1 MPPRAA
7 GTILGVEDYVVNAA
21 ALKVIGSREPGL
33 ARADNND
40 VGTGRIHS
48 PMIVAGRLPALVLAH
63 GDGRT
68 TMTTSKGHAARLAQA
83 LSVVLDTEELPL
95 RLRAWD
101 GSEAGP
107 EGAPV
112 LEFRSRRALRR
123 ILWSPGQLGLSRAYV
138 AGDIDS
144 PGDIFAA
151 FTALSSAGKFAEP
164 GPFRRLTARE
174 MWTLLRTAVRLGA
187 LGPNPALPPE
197 EAKVVKKGRLHS
209 RRRDSAAISHHYD
222 VGNDFYALVLGPSMV
237 YSCAVWPD
245 GSYGTESPESGNRLS
260 AGLDEAQEAKLDLV
274 CRKLGLRPGMR
285 VLDVGCGWG
294 SFALHAAGKYGA
306 TVVGITLSTE
316 QANLARKRAA
326 EAGLTERVDIRVQ
339 DYRDIGDGPFDAI
352 SSIGMSEHV
361 GREQTPAYAAALFS
375 LLRPGGRLLNHAI
388 SWNAGPTRPDPDSF
402 IPRYVFPDGEMISLG
417 EMVAALEGTG
427 FEVLDV
433 EALRRHYALTLR
445 AWVSRLEA
453 NWDHAVKLATLGRA
467 RVWRLY
473 MASSA
478 LGFEG
483 GLTGVNQVLV
493 QRPGGDEPPLRR
505 TAWL

>member
-1 MPPRAA
+1 MDT
-7 GTILGVEDYVVNAA
+7 GAA
-21 ALKVIGSREPGL
+21 AQT
-33 ARADNND
+33 
-40 VGTGRIHS
+40 GTGS
-48 PMIVAGRLPALVLAH
+48 
-63 GDGRT
+63 T
-68 TMTTSKGHAARLAQA
+68 GHAARLEKA
-83 LSVVLDTEELPL
+83 LGVVLGTGQIPL

-107 EGAPV
+107 PDAPV
-112 LEFRSRRALRR
+112 LEFKSRRALRR

-138 AGDIDS
+138 AGEIDT

-164 GPFRRLTARE
+164 GPFRPLSAGE
-174 MWTLLRTAVRLGA
+174 LWLLLRTAVRLGA
-187 LGPNPALPPE
+187 VGPNPAPPPE
-197 EAKVVKKGRLHS
+197 EARIAKKGRMHS

-245 GSYGTESPESGNRLS
+245 DGAAAAAPSGGGTD
-260 AGLDEAQEAKLDLV
+260 AGLDAGPSAGPAAGLDGAQEAKLDLV
-274 CRKLGLRPGMR
+274 CRKLGLQPGMR

-294 SFALHAAGKYGA
+294 SFALHAAARYGVS
-306 TVVGITLSTE
+306 VVGVTLSTE
-316 QANLARKRAA
+316 QAGLARKRAA
-326 EAGLTERVDIRVQ
+326 EAGLTDRVDIRVQ
-339 DYRDIGDGPFDAI
+339 DYRDVRDGPFDAI

-361 GREQTPAYAAALFS
+361 GRAQTPAYAEALYG

-388 SWNAGPTRPDPDSF
+388 SWNAVPTSPDPDSF

-417 EMVAALEGTG
+417 EMVAALESAR

-445 AWVSRLEA
+445 AWVSRLER
-453 NWDHAVKLATLGRA
+453 NWDEAVKLAGAGRA

-478 LGFEG
+478 IGFET

-493 QRPGGDEPPLRR
+493 RRPGGEEPPLRR
-505 TAWL
+505 TAWM

>member
-1 MPPRAA
+1 MTRSNGAA
-7 GTILGVEDYVVNAA
+7 GQLSKALGIVLGTETI
-21 ALKVIGSREPGL
+21 
-33 ARADNND
+33 
-40 VGTGRIHS
+40 
-48 PMIVAGRLPALVLAH
+48 
-63 GDGRT
+63 
-68 TMTTSKGHAARLAQA
+68 
-83 LSVVLDTEELPL
+83 PL

-107 EGAPV
+107 EGAPMI
-112 LEFRSRRALRR
+112 EFRSRRALRR
-123 ILWSPGQLGLSRAYV
+123 MLWSPGQLGLSRAYV
-138 AGDIDS
+138 AGEVDA

-164 GPFRRLTARE
+164 GPFRPPTPGQL
-174 MWTLLRTAVRLGA
+174 WTLLRTAVRLGA
-187 LGPNPALPPE
+187 LGPNPIPPPE
-197 EAKVVKKGRLHS
+197 EAKVARKGRLHS

-222 VGNDFYALVLGPSMV
+222 VGNGFYSLVLGPSMV

-245 GSYGTESPESGNRLS
+245 DGQPAGRPDGSSGHTG
-260 AGLDEAQEAKLDLV
+260 GLEAAQEAKLDLV
-274 CRKLGLRPGMR
+274 CRKLGLEPGMR

-306 TVVGITLSTE
+306 SVVGVTLSSE
-316 QANLARKRAA
+316 QADLARQRVAD
-326 EAGLTERVDIRVQ
+326 AGLHGKVEIRVQ
-339 DYRDIGDGPFDAI
+339 DYRDVTDGPFDAI

-361 GREQTPAYAAALFS
+361 GREQTPSYAAALYA
-375 LLRPGGRLLNHAI
+375 LLKPGGRLLNHAI
-388 SWNAGPTRPDPDSF
+388 SWNAGPTSPDPDSF

-417 EMVAALEGTG
+417 EMVTALEGAH

-445 AWVSRLEA
+445 AWVRRLEE
-453 NWDHAVKLATLGRA
+453 NWDDAVRLAGSGRA

-478 LGFEG
+478 VGFEN

-493 QRPGGDEPPLRR
+493 QRPGGKEPPLRR
-505 TAWL
+505 SQWL